1 MPQPADTSTVIH
13 APAPAVTAVQAQA
26 DSAAMAREA
35 QRVADSVARAQKPTF
50 APAPWGVSRESQAP
64 WSRADATAY
73 AGHRPGWMEGIRPTP
88 RLTSPADN
96 AGVLAI
102 ILGMLVVLAFNMGH
116 IRRLFKSLPQK
127 LLSVRRRDNAF
138 DERTANE
145 TRTMCLLVLQLC
157 VMEALLL
164 YLWLGTGAT
173 PVFATVM
180 WLTALT
186 CGYYTFQFCACA
198 VVGYAFVDRLS
209 ARLWRD
215 GLNASSAL
223 LGICLTVPA
232 VIGLFYPAWTPTML
246 IAGATLYVV
255 ARIVFIAK
263 GFRIF
268 FNNFLS
274 LLYFILYL
282 CTLEIIPVIAVCV
295 IARQICRA

>member
-1 MPQPADTSTVIH
+1 MPQPADT
-13 APAPAVTAVQAQA
+13 AAVTSVPATAAAVQAQA

-35 QRVADSVARAQKPTF
+35 QRVADSVARAQRPTF
-50 APAPWGVSRESQAP
+50 APAPWGTSLESQAP
-64 WSRADATAY
+64 FSRADAKAY
-73 AGHRPGWMEGIRPTP
+73 AGHRPGWMEGVKPSP
-88 RLTSPADN
+88 RQTSPADN

-102 ILGMLVVLAFNMGH
+102 ILGMLVLLAFNMGH

-145 TRTMCLLVLQLC
+145 TRTMGLLVLQLC

-164 YLWLGTGAT
+164 YLWLGTGDT

-186 CGYYTFQFCACA
+186 CGFYIFQISACA
-198 VVGYAFVDRLS
+198 IVGYAFVDRLS

-223 LGICLTVPA
+223 LGICLTLPA
-232 VIGLFYPAWTPTML
+232 VIALFYPGWEPTML
-246 IAGATLYVV
+246 AIGAGLYVV

-282 CTLEIIPVIAVCV
+282 CTLEIIPVIAVCAA
-295 IARQICRA
+295 ARQICRP